1 MNRIN
6 TVAANLQSLI
16 SYAVKHRTWRRSF
29 ADEAPTR
36 ANIKRSIPWWT
47 LGLNAT
53 EIDEVMDII
62 YPKLRK
68 NGILAKMR

>member
-16 SYAVKHRTWRRSF
+16 SYAVKHGTWRRSF
-29 ADEAPTR
+29 TDEAPTR

-47 LGLNAT
+47 LGLNST

-62 YPKLRK
+62 
-68 NGILAKMR
+68 LAKMR

>member
-6 TVAANLQSLI
+6 TVATNLQSLI
-16 SYAVKHRTWRRSF
+16 SYAVKHGTWRRSF
-29 ADEAPTR
+29 AGEAPTR
-36 ANIKRSIPWWT
+36 ANIKCSIPWWT

-53 EIDEVMDII
+53 EIDEVMDIM